1 MPTGRVKWFDADKG
15 FGFVTADDGEQ
26 VFLHSTALPD
36 GAEIKQGTRLDFD
49 MIDGRKGKQ
58 VLKARL
64 IEPPVA
70 KRARRD
76 PDKTAMMIEDVIRLL
91 DDTSNGLRRGRYFDS
106 GHSHKVAEVL
116 RAIADDLEG

>member
-91 DDTSNGLRRGRYFDS
+91 DDTSNGLRRGRYPDS